1 LHKYAFAIICAMEK
15 IRLTSARKAI
25 LDELE
30 NYQTHLTANQI
41 HENLVERLPS
51 INLST
56 VYRSLEYLV
65 DHDLVSISDMGVGS
79 PVYERKQDEPH
90 HHLVCL
96 NCKSI
101 SDLSDEIV
109 QPFFNQVEHK
119 YHMELRTSHLIL
131 FGICEHCKED

>member
-1 LHKYAFAIICAMEK
+1 MEK

-65 DHDLVSISDMGVGS
+65 DHDLISISDMGVGS
-79 PVYERKQDEPH
+79 PVYERKQGEPH

-109 QPFFNQVEHK
+109 QQFFNQVEHK
-119 YHMELRTSHLIL
+119 YRMELRTSHLIL

>member
-1 LHKYAFAIICAMEK
+1 MDN

-25 LDELE
+25 LDELD
-30 NYQTHLTANQI
+30 NCHAHLTANQI
-41 HENLVERLPS
+41 HESLVERLPS

-65 DHDLVSISDMGVGS
+65 DHELISISDMGLGS
-79 PVYERKQDEPH
+79 PVYELKTGEPH

-101 SDLSDEIV
+101 FDLSDDFV
-109 QPFFNQVEHK
+109 QPFFNQVEQE
-119 YHMELRTSHLIL
+119 YNMEIHTTHLIL
-131 FGICEHCKED
+131 FGICNNCKED